1 MKTKLL
7 RAAAVILCA
16 AIIFSLAA
24 CSSGKIESKSDKLRV
39 VCTLFVPYDFVREI
53 AGDRVDLTLLLPTG
67 MESHSYDPTPADM
80 KAVSNADLLIR
91 VGENME
97 TWSAKLFDKST
108 GAGEYLDIA
117 SEMGLRLAAHEHE
130 HEHGHE
136 DEHEHEHEY
145 EEGFVDAHIWT
156 DPVYAQGM
164 VKVITDAL
172 CRLDGRNAEFYKS
185 NSEKYISKLQLLD
198 AGFKD
203 AVKNGK
209 RDIIVFSGRFAFR
222 NFTERYSLK
231 FVSALDACAD
241 NSEPGARTVANGG
254 DNLRRDGLFD
264 AAVPLMPQCQPR
276 RIRSGS
282 RLSFAD
288 ERQSPKSQGG
298 TFMNKNILLA
308 CRDAVI
314 GYDNTVA
321 VNGVSFELERGDYLC
336 IVGENGSGKSTLL
349 KGILGLIPMRGGSVD
364 FADGLRRTDIGYL
377 PQQTQAQRD
386 FPATVREVVLSGC
399 LNGSKG
405 PFYSR
410 ADRSL
415 ANKNMEKLSITNI
428 ANRSY
433 RELSGGQ
440 QQRVLLA
447 RALCAAKEL
456 LLLDEPVT
464 GLDPVVTAEFY
475 RLIKKLNRDSGIAV
489 IMVSHD
495 IECAVENANKILHL
509 GSRGVEFFGTTED
522 YLKSDAGRRFAG
534 RGRSDV

>member
-1 MKTKLL
+1 ML
-7 RAAAVILCA
+7 
-16 AIIFSLAA
+16 
-24 CSSGKIESKSDKLRV
+24 E
-39 VCTLFVPYDFVREI
+39 
-53 AGDRVDLTLLLPTG
+53 
-67 MESHSYDPTPADM
+67 
-80 KAVSNADLLIR
+80 
-91 VGENME
+91 
-97 TWSAKLFDKST
+97 
-108 GAGEYLDIA
+108 
-117 SEMGLRLAAHEHE
+117 
-130 HEHGHE
+130 
-136 DEHEHEHEY
+136 
-145 EEGFVDAHIWT
+145 
-156 DPVYAQGM
+156 
-164 VKVITDAL
+164 
-172 CRLDGRNAEFYKS
+172 
-185 NSEKYISKLQLLD
+185 
-198 AGFKD
+198 
-203 AVKNGK
+203 VKN
-209 RDIIVFSGRFAFR
+209 
-222 NFTERYSLK
+222 LH
-231 FVSALDACAD
+231 
-241 NSEPGARTVANGG
+241 ARIG
-254 DNLRRDGLFD
+254 DKEILRGINLTIGDGEVH
-264 AAVPLMPQCQPR
+264 AIMGP
-276 RIRSGS
+276 
-282 RLSFAD
+282 
-288 ERQSPKSQGG
+288 
-298 TFMNKNILLA
+298 
-308 CRDAVI
+308 
-314 GYDNTVA
+314 
-321 VNGVSFELERGDYLC
+321 
-336 IVGENGSGKSTLL
+336 NGSGKSTLL

-405 PFYSR
+405 PVYSR
-410 ADRSL
+410 AGRSL

-475 RLIKKLNRDSGIAV
+475 RLIKKLKRDSGIAV

>member
-1 MKTKLL
+1 MKTKFL
-7 RAAAVILCA
+7 RATAVILCA
-16 AIIFSLAA
+16 AMVFSLTA
-24 CSSGKIESKSDKLRV
+24 CSSGKIESESDKLRV

-53 AGDRVDLTLLLPTG
+53 AGDRVDLTLLLPPG

-185 NSEKYISKLQLLD
+185 NSEKYISKLQSLD

-241 NSEPGARTVANGG
+241 NSEPGARTVAKIINTVKNESIPVIFYEELAEPRTAEIICGETG
-254 DNLRRDGLFD
+254 CSMRLFHSCHNVSRDEFESGVGYLSLMNDNLRNLRE
-264 AAVPLMPQCQPR
+264 A
-276 RIRSGS
+276 
-282 RLSFAD
+282 LS
-288 ERQSPKSQGG
+288 
-298 TFMNKNILLA
+298 
-308 CRDAVI
+308 
-314 GYDNTVA
+314 
-321 VNGVSFELERGDYLC
+321 
-336 IVGENGSGKSTLL
+336 
-349 KGILGLIPMRGGSVD
+349 
-364 FADGLRRTDIGYL
+364 
-377 PQQTQAQRD
+377 
-386 FPATVREVVLSGC
+386 
-399 LNGSKG
+399 
-405 PFYSR
+405 
-410 ADRSL
+410 
-415 ANKNMEKLSITNI
+415 
-428 ANRSY
+428 
-433 RELSGGQ
+433 
-440 QQRVLLA
+440 
-447 RALCAAKEL
+447 
-456 LLLDEPVT
+456 
-464 GLDPVVTAEFY
+464 
-475 RLIKKLNRDSGIAV
+475 
-489 IMVSHD
+489 
-495 IECAVENANKILHL
+495 
-509 GSRGVEFFGTTED
+509 
-522 YLKSDAGRRFAG
+522 
-534 RGRSDV
+534 

>member
-1 MKTKLL
+1 MGYNTKQGELILNLLKSSGGRHLTAEDISHILGERGCPVGKATVYRHLEKMLREGSVRKFVLHDGESACYQYVGDSADCCNHYHLKCSECGKLSMSSAAFSTRSRSISSSTTGSPSARRIPCSTESAPSAPKGKRMKTKLL

-16 AIIFSLAA
+16 AMIFSLAA

-53 AGDRVDLTLLLPTG
+53 AGDRVDLTLLLPPG

-185 NSEKYISKLQLLD
+185 NSEKYISKLQSLD

-241 NSEPGARTVANGG
+241 NSEPGARTVAKIINTVKNGNIPVIFYEELAEPRTAEIICG
-254 DNLRRDGLFD
+254 ETGCSMRLFHSCHNVSRDEFESGVGYLSLMNDNLRNLRE
-264 AAVPLMPQCQPR
+264 A
-276 RIRSGS
+276 
-282 RLSFAD
+282 LS
-288 ERQSPKSQGG
+288 
-298 TFMNKNILLA
+298 
-308 CRDAVI
+308 
-314 GYDNTVA
+314 
-321 VNGVSFELERGDYLC
+321 
-336 IVGENGSGKSTLL
+336 
-349 KGILGLIPMRGGSVD
+349 
-364 FADGLRRTDIGYL
+364 
-377 PQQTQAQRD
+377 
-386 FPATVREVVLSGC
+386 
-399 LNGSKG
+399 
-405 PFYSR
+405 
-410 ADRSL
+410 
-415 ANKNMEKLSITNI
+415 
-428 ANRSY
+428 
-433 RELSGGQ
+433 
-440 QQRVLLA
+440 
-447 RALCAAKEL
+447 
-456 LLLDEPVT
+456 
-464 GLDPVVTAEFY
+464 
-475 RLIKKLNRDSGIAV
+475 
-489 IMVSHD
+489 
-495 IECAVENANKILHL
+495 
-509 GSRGVEFFGTTED
+509 
-522 YLKSDAGRRFAG
+522 
-534 RGRSDV
+534 